1 MGKNKKPF
9 IDKKKASTY
18 HLLYRSQRDVTDAGT
33 EDENENG
40 NGGVIL
46 WPSPNNKR
54 ETDIQVLLGK
64 KGTNK
69 EDVREMKDD
78 TLSVWKSQLSGAG
91 LVDDFDYEKH
101 TKPMTGEGQYFVANT
116 ATKGTSKK
124 EIDAMI
130 DARALD
136 VQDEIVQEVD
146 RQLDSIALT
155 SEYMDDE
162 IAQMLFGDFQEGEY
176 EELNDDFVLDA
187 ARAPDGTKDD
197 DKEFNFAAHVQELIN
212 KAKMES
218 GDDDAAGIG
227 GLSTINEHG
236 KRDQDFFS
244 NAKQINKKCNNNESD
259 SGYFDEDD
267 RGFENNYSSGIVPKL
282 TSMEEEALC
291 LKFNETLGEYDSDD
305 LGEGCDDD
313 DDVIGDRPLEGD
325 KYVEEALDDY
335 LQEKEDDIFMQG
347 NRHYIDGQRHGGS
360 GFSALVGTRMVPVK
374 DIDPE
379 KIDLSIRPMDEILG
393 DADTILRNR
402 LEGPP
407 AEEIFIDGKSYFS
420 EKMRNP
426 WDCESILSTYSNLDN
441 NPKTIG
447 TEGRR
452 RRRKPKKINED
463 DNYDEST
470 ASVQHIIQLS
480 EKTGL
485 PLGVLPTHGGC
496 GFSADDMQS
505 QAVDGTDTFMSVNKG
520 EKRHKNESM
529 EEKKLRKLNVKK
541 ERQLARMQKKMM
553 KNAFGDEYSKRQ
565 QDLMVDDM
573 GGKSVFRF

>member
-1 MGKNKKPF
+1 M
-9 IDKKKASTY
+9 
-18 HLLYRSQRDVTDAGT
+18 
-33 EDENENG
+33 
-40 NGGVIL
+40 
-46 WPSPNNKR
+46 WPSPKNNK
-54 ETDIQVLLGK
+54 ETDEKVLLGK

-69 EDVREMKDD
+69 EDVSQMKDE
-78 TLSVWKSQLSGAG
+78 TLSVWKSQLSKAG

-116 ATKGTSKK
+116 TTKGKSKK

-136 VQDEIVQEVD
+136 VKDKIVQEVD

-155 SEYMDDE
+155 SDYMDDE
-162 IAQMLFGDFQEGEY
+162 IAQMLFGDFEEGEY

-187 ARAPDGTKDD
+187 ARAPDGTEDD
-197 DKEFNFAAHVQELIN
+197 GTEFDFAAHVQELMN

-218 GDDDAAGIG
+218 GDDDAARIGG

-244 NAKQINKKCNNNESD
+244 NAKQIKGYNDNDSD
-259 SGYFDEDD
+259 SGYFNEHDHGFADEV
-267 RGFENNYSSGIVPKL
+267 SPGIVPKL
-282 TSMEEEALC
+282 TQVEEEALC
-291 LKFNETLGEYDSDD
+291 YKFNATLAEYDSDD

-313 DDVIGDRPLEGD
+313 DNVVGDRPLEGD
-325 KYVEEALDDY
+325 THVEDALDDY
-335 LQEKEDDIFMQG
+335 LQEKDDDIFMQG
-347 NRHYIDGQRHGGS
+347 NRHYMDGLRHGGS

-374 DIDPE
+374 DIHPAE
-379 KIDLSIRPMDEILG
+379 IDHTIRPMNEILG
-393 DADTILRNR
+393 DADTILGNR
-402 LEGPP
+402 LEAPP
-407 AEEIFIDGKSYFS
+407 AEEVFIDGKSYFS

-452 RRRKPKKINED
+452 RRRKPKKTKGGD
-463 DNYDEST
+463 DDEFT
-470 ASVQHIIQLS
+470 ASAQHIIQLS

-485 PLGVLPTHGGC
+485 PLGVLPTHGGG
-496 GFSADDMQS
+496 GFSADDIRS
-505 QAVDGTDTFMSVNKG
+505 RTIDETDTSYMSVNKG
-520 EKRHKNESM
+520 EKRLKNESM
-529 EEKKLRKLNVKK
+529 EERKLRKLNVKK
-541 ERQLARMQKKMM
+541 ERQLARLQKKMM
-553 KNAFGDEYSKRQ
+553 KNAFDDEYIKRQ
-565 QDLMVDDM
+565 QDLIVDDM